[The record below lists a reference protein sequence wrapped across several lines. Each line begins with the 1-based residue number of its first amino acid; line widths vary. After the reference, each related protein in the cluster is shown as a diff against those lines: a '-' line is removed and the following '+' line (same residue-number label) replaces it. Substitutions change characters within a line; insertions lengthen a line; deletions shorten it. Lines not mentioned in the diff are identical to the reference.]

1 MGQKSNGGC
10 WGVRRGWVRCIDWKE
25 GWGILRVMDMF
36 YVMSGVWVTW
46 ECSFVKTHQTMNLT
60 LAHLTECKC
69 NLISK
74 TVCTSWW
81 CECMCMC
88 VNCQPSSQR
97 FGFMGSRKLTFFSLG
112 TGILI
117 TPLLRVSWCRW
128 TGLMWFLEP
137 GREPWRPRGSDASGS
152 LSFGGP
158 QGGGWRRGEGP
169 GSTVHNPLQ
178 GALRWGG
185 AKMLV
190 TLVRSAWALREQAGP
205 HHKGLWSVVRIARRM
220 SLWPAWSS

>member
-60 LAHLTECKC
+60 FAHLTECKC

-137 GREPWRPRGSDASGS
+137 GREPWILLADFWR
-152 LSFGGP
+152 
-158 QGGGWRRGEGP
+158 GGGAGCGGGERGG
-169 GSTVHNPLQ
+169 THWKKLKLRLRNK
-178 GALRWGG
+178 GARLKNAMGLSWNGG
-185 AKMLV
+185 VL
-190 TLVRSAWALREQAGP
+190 GFP
-205 HHKGLWSVVRIARRM
+205 Y
-220 SLWPAWSS
+220 SLISNQEFYKE